1 MPLNGMEMHMKLS
14 RYAAHLA
21 VMLLAAGLL
30 TACSSRTTV
39 ESNLGIKGAPDW
51 VNKGSQALN
60 DQGGRLIHGIGSAP
74 SMNDQSLQRSTADDR
89 ARAEVA
95 RVLSS
100 FMHVIS
106 QDYSASA
113 GSGQNQ
119 ESDQSVSRQIQ
130 NITDQNVSGARIIA
144 QWADPKTGTIW
155 SLAELDMKQVKD
167 MVANSKDMNAAFRD
181 YFNSHA
187 DNLFDGM
194 AKGDD
199 K

>member
-1 MPLNGMEMHMKLS
+1 MKLGK
-14 RYAAHLA
+14 YAAYYLG
-21 VMLLAAGLL
+21 VVLLAAGAL
-30 TACSSRTTV
+30 TACSSRTVV

-74 SMNDQSLQRSTADDR
+74 GMNDQALQRSVADDR

-100 FMHVIS
+100 FMKVAT
-106 QDYSASA
+106 QDYSAAS
-113 GSGQNQ
+113 GSGQDQQN
-119 ESDQSVSRQIQ
+119 EQSVSRQIQ

-144 QWADPKTGTIW
+144 QWADPKTGTVW

-167 MVANSKDMNAAFRD
+167 MVANSKDMNAGFRD
-181 YFNSHA
+181 YFNAHA

-194 AKGDD
+194 AKGDN